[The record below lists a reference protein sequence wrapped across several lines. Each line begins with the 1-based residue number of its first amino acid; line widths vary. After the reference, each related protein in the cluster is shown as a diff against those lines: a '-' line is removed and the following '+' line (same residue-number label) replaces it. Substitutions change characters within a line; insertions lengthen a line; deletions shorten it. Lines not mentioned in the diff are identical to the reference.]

1 MIRHDGREYGT
12 AAEIAHRLGP
22 DVTQAMVRN
31 WSQRDGLARHRDG
44 RTVYYA
50 LDQAASIEAAKRH
63 TTRGRPR
70 QLDATLVTAA

>member
-1 MIRHDGREYGT
+1 MIRVEGREYGT

-22 DVTQAMVRN
+22 DVTKHMVRN

-50 LDQAASIEAAKRH
+50 LDQAEAIEYAKRA
-63 TTRGRPR
+63 TTRGRRR
-70 QLDATLVTAA
+70 QLAVSAAA